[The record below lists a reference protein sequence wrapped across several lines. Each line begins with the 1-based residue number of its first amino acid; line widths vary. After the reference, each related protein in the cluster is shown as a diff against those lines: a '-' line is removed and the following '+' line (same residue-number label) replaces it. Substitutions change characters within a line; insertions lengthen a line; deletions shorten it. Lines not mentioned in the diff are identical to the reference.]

1 MRTVA
6 VSASVLSV
14 LSFLSVW
21 SVCLS
26 GLSVWSFLSV
36 CLSKSRLLVAQL
48 DLSYSCT
55 VPSRQNTGKRTNSR
69 QSGGGG
75 AEIGSSVMLGR
86 PSANHLVDRI
96 QPPCTLVDK
105 IQPACTLVD
114 QQDTIFLAQDAR
126 LRPVLQSHSSLWGI
140 SRIRSFWFRMQN
152 QFQYFKSSIRL
163 SVLVLLLHLR
173 TIRSLRTIYGKF
185 TGTYTD
191 FEHV

>member
-1 MRTVA
+1 MI
-6 VSASVLSV
+6 
-14 LSFLSVW
+14 
-21 SVCLS
+21 
-26 GLSVWSFLSV
+26 
-36 CLSKSRLLVAQL
+36 LLE
-48 DLSYSCT
+48 
-55 VPSRQNTGKRTNSR
+55 R
-69 QSGGGG
+69 
-75 AEIGSSVMLGR
+75 
-86 PSANHLVDRI
+86 SANHWVDRI

-173 TIRSLRTIYGKF
+173 TIRSLAPPRRESRWVVQPQQFRPLSQPPARPGPPEGAETWPPRPPWNVRRPYPPLRRSNSCETRALRSFAGN
-185 TGTYTD
+185 
-191 FEHV
+191 